1 MTWAWLQQAKAK
13 AREAREESLLTPQQI
28 VSEMMATIMSNQNTL
43 KYGLVSPDGKW
54 RDDQGK
60 TLEDYGATAS
70 GKFRGLSGFIAFA
83 KTI

>member
-1 MTWAWLQQAKAK
+1 
-13 AREAREESLLTPQQI
+13 
-28 VSEMMATIMSNQNTL
+28 MMDTIMSNQNTL

-54 RDDQGK
+54 RDDKGK
-60 TLEDYGATAS
+60 TLEDYGATDA